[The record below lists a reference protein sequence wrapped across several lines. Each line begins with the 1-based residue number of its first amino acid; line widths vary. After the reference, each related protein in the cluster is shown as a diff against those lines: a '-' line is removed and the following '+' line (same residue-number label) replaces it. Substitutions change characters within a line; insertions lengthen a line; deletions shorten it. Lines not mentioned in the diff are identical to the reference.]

1 MAILGLVGKPNVGKS
16 TTFNAMTEKIAD
28 IGNYP
33 FTTINPNIGTSF
45 VTKPCPCDTLDLKC
59 TPNNSKCFAGMR
71 YIPVEVI
78 DVAGLVPD
86 AHKGKGMGNKFLD
99 DLRQADAFILVVDA
113 SGKTDLEG
121 NPSEN
126 NNPVDDVKF
135 LLNELD
141 MWIYSI
147 LTKNW
152 ERLSRKAQQE
162 KNLLKALS
170 EQLSG
175 LNISEN
181 QVFAVIKEFDESPM
195 KWSEDDLLKISTN
208 LRKASKPMIISA
220 NKADHPDAEKNIEL
234 LKEEFKD
241 FLVIPTSAEIELA
254 LKKAQKAGLIKY
266 DGKSMEI
273 LDESSLNNAQKNA
286 LNYMK
291 SYLDKFGGTGIQ
303 DLINVAYFD
312 LLNMIVVYPVEDE
325 GKFCDKKGNVLPDAY
340 LVKKGATAK
349 DLAFKIHTEIGQKF
363 IYAVDAKKKLRIS
376 ADQELNDGDIIK
388 IVSAA

>member
-28 IGNYP
+28 VGNYP

-45 VTKPCPCDTLDLKC
+45 VTKPCPCDKLKIKC
-59 TPNNSKCFAGMR
+59 SPNNSKCFSGFR
-71 YIPVEVI
+71 YIPVEII

-121 NPSEN
+121 NPAEDN
-126 NNPVDDVKF
+126 DPVEDVKF

-141 MWIYSI
+141 MWIHSI

-152 ERLSRKAQQE
+152 ERLSRRAQQE
-162 KNLLKALS
+162 KNVLKAIS

-181 QVFAVIKEFDESPM
+181 QVFAVIREFDESPM
-195 KWSEDDLLKISTN
+195 KWSEEDLVKISTN
-208 LRKASKPMIISA
+208 LRKASKPMIIAA
-220 NKADHPDAEKNIEL
+220 NKADHPNAEKNIEKL
-234 LKEEFKD
+234 RAEFKE
-241 FLVIPTSAEIELA
+241 FSVIPTSAEIELA
-254 LKKAQKAGLIKY
+254 IKKAEKAGMIRY
-266 DGKSMEI
+266 DGKILEI
-273 LDESSLNNAQKNA
+273 VDESKLNDAQKNA

-291 SYLDKFGGTGIQ
+291 SYLDKFGGTGVQ
-303 DLINVAYFD
+303 KLINDAYFD

-325 GKFCDKKGNVLPDAY
+325 GKLADKKGNVLPDAY
-340 LVKKGATAK
+340 LLKKGSTAR

-363 IYAVDAKKKLRIS
+363 IYAVDARKKLRIS